1 MSGRNDY
8 RLGSIWLVQFDPSVG
23 TEIRKTRPAV
33 VVSGEMFNRQRSKVT
48 LLPLTSVKLDKSIA
62 AQVSPALVTVKAS
75 EANGLTLDSLIVC
88 VDPATFDKSR
98 FVKCLGQLETNYL
111 QAAQSI
117 LQRYLQLSV
126 NR

>member
-1 MSGRNDY
+1 MSAGNDY

-33 VVSGEMFNRQRSKVT
+33 VVSGDMFNRQRSKVT
-48 LLPLTSVKLDKSIA
+48 VLPLTSVKVEKSIA
-62 AQVSPALVTVKAS
+62 AQVSPALVAVAAS
-75 EANGLTLDSLIVC
+75 AANGLTVSSLIVC

-98 FVKCLGQLETNYL
+98 FVKCLGQLEVNYL

-117 LQRYLQLSV
+117 LRRYLKL
-126 NR
+126 